1 MRPSLDSFKQASSN
15 AFSKAQLM
23 VGLNNS
29 STQNDDPRDDIE
41 LSNNNNSTDNN
52 SNDNTNS
59 DSGFRSSSFQRLF
72 GHRGSEDD
80 ASSSSS
86 LPGRGNNNNK
96 DNSSSERTLMDEA
109 ADLVCPDLTFQQRLL
124 GFVTCFTI
132 AYLIT
137 FMSFKFFVQLIEG
150 YPVPFALNYSV
161 GNLMAMSASGF
172 LCGPKR
178 QFKNM
183 FDSKRRTVSI
193 VYLSCLC
200 STLVIVFIPLP
211 WAIKLTI
218 LLTLL
223 ITQCCANIWYSL
235 SYIPYGRKTALNFIK
250 RYLGL
255 NNSSSGEGFMGIVN
269 SSGEL
274 S

>member
-132 AYLIT
+132 ACKYKVYTIT
-137 FMSFKFFVQLIEG
+137 NKT
-150 YPVPFALNYSV
+150 ANSV
-161 GNLMAMSASGF
+161 E
-172 LCGPKR
+172 
-178 QFKNM
+178 
-183 FDSKRRTVSI
+183 
-193 VYLSCLC
+193 
-200 STLVIVFIPLP
+200 IVFFRTYLWFFCISV
-211 WAIKLTI
+211 
-218 LLTLL
+218 L
-223 ITQCCANIWYSL
+223 IFCTN
-235 SYIPYGRKTALNFIK
+235 
-250 RYLGL
+250 
-255 NNSSSGEGFMGIVN
+255 
-269 SSGEL
+269 
-274 S
+274 